1 MYDDAAYYNRAL
13 QLADAMRAHC
23 GRSSNGELVLHPANE
38 NGFSD
43 PCDALARL
51 GVMKPYSVRE
61 PRRIWKPGDR
71 FREISVLA
79 YEIHYDWSPDHPLN
93 LQRHPGE
100 PSYYDLLRALCQQGW
115 FHGISF
121 RELGIDYQTGR
132 LESDFIDDLV
142 ARGFGSWS
150 IDTGF
155 VFDKDRPGC
164 GWEAVSQDYHS
175 SWLNLANKLGSEEAL
190 FPPVVE

>member
-13 QLADAMRAHC
+13 QLAEAMRAHC
-23 GRSSNGELVLHPANE
+23 GRSSSGELVLHSANE

-51 GVMKPYSVRE
+51 GVMMPYSVRE
-61 PRRIWKPGDR
+61 SRRVWKPGDR
-71 FREISVLA
+71 FLEVSVLA
-79 YEIHYDWSPDHPLN
+79 YKIKHDWSPENPLN

-100 PSYYDLLRALCQQGW
+100 PSYHDLLRALCQQGW

-121 RELGIDYQTGR
+121 RELGIDYQAGR

-142 ARGFGSWS
+142 ARGVGSWS

-155 VFDKDRPGC
+155 EIDTDRSRC
-164 GWEAVSQDYHS
+164 GWEEISEDYS
-175 SWLNLANKLGSEEAL
+175 RSWLNLANTLGSEEAL
-190 FPPVVE
+190 FPPIA